1 MIHLN
6 IRSAKKNSEKL
17 EDFLSQT
24 GSFFK
29 VLCLTETWL
38 DDRNSESLLY
48 QLPQYTAIHQHKS
61 PSHKSGQGGGIR
73 MTIMTN

>member
-6 IRSAKKNSEKL
+6 IRSVKKKFEKL

-29 VLCLTETWL
+29 VLYITGTWF
-38 DDRNSESLLY
+38 DDRTVKVSFTNCHNTQLFINIGVLLIK
-48 QLPQYTAIHQHKS
+48 AV
-61 PSHKSGQGGGIR
+61 GEVA
-73 MTIMTN
+73 